1 MLRRQCQLHYYIPF
15 YNISTI
21 THPHTNRISLRD
33 SLSATILSLRSQVR
47 GANLGIS
54 SLLTRK
60 IATKKIGRQTVTAIK
75 RRRQEATA
83 YKKVVEYLKLM
94 ANEQSEHLIGWD
106 QEELTIRM
114 NLLMKLRKLSE
125 GELIACTRILDM
137 FWSIIWMKQT
147 SNETVLKYRSNSK
160 RNKKINK
167 VAMLKTALSE
177 VQL

>member
-1 MLRRQCQLHYYIPF
+1 
-15 YNISTI
+15 
-21 THPHTNRISLRD
+21 
-33 SLSATILSLRSQVR
+33 
-47 GANLGIS
+47 
-54 SLLTRK
+54 
-60 IATKKIGRQTVTAIK
+60 
-75 RRRQEATA
+75 
-83 YKKVVEYLKLM
+83 M